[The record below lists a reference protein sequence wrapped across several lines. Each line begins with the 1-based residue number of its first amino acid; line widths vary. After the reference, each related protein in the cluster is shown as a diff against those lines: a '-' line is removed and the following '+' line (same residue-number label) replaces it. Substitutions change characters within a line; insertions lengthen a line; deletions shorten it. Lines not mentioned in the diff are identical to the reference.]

1 MQHLTTE
8 TLGPL
13 SHYAIKS
20 DTEAFGHF
28 RSKCLIR
35 QFLIILSD
43 IFSYMMQNMPSL
55 KLHHLKYLWINK
67 QKQQKVSQKVAKSLK
82 TTNWNGRGKYFRRQK
97 KKRCRWNKS
106 LNTAP
111 QREH

>member
-1 MQHLTTE
+1 MARPVVNLSRDAIHLKRVQLLYRQTSMIRALCNIVRCMQHLTTE

-55 KLHHLKYLWINK
+55 KLHHLKYL
-67 QKQQKVSQKVAKSLK
+67 
-82 TTNWNGRGKYFRRQK
+82 
-97 KKRCRWNKS
+97 
-106 LNTAP
+106 
-111 QREH
+111 